1 MFILSGGLRNISVST
16 SIKSEAPLNPILY
29 LVIIVCEKISSMSKN
44 LRFIIGIGILK
55 YRRGR
60 DRMVDLWID
69 HYLCNQ

>member
-1 MFILSGGLRNISVST
+1 VQCLSYQEEYEIFLF
-16 SIKSEAPLNPILY
+16 PLVLNQKLPILY

-44 LRFIIGIGILK
+44 IHFIIGIGILK